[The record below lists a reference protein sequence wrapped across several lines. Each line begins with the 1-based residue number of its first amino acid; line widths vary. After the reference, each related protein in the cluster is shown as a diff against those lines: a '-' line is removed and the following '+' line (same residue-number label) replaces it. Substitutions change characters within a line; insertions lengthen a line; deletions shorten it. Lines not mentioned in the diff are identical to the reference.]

1 MPTPAKTPSQCDP
14 ILSMLKA
21 GKTLTTYER
30 HIMGIQSPTTRMRE
44 LIQEVF
50 ANFGEKSPTTRMME
64 LRRAGYPIIC
74 TMEEHINQFGQ
85 TVKRGRYSLAS
96 NQT

>member
-1 MPTPAKTPSQCDP
+1 MPTPAKTPIPSQCDR
-14 ILSMLKA
+14 ILSMLEA
-21 GKTLTTYER
+21 GKTLTTYEL
-30 HIMGIQSPTTRMRE
+30 HIMGIQAPQAR
-44 LIQEVF
+44 V
-50 ANFGEKSPTTRMME
+50 ME

-74 TMEEHINQFGQ
+74 TMEEHINQLGQ

>member
-1 MPTPAKTPSQCDP
+1 MPTPAKTPIPSQCDR
-14 ILSMLKA
+14 ILSMLEA
-21 GKTLTTYER
+21 GKTLTTYEL
-30 HIMGIQSPTTRMRE
+30 HIMGIQAPQAR
-44 LIQEVF
+44 V
-50 ANFGEKSPTTRMME
+50 ME

>member
-1 MPTPAKTPSQCDP
+1 MPTPAKTPIPSQCDR

-21 GKTLTTYER
+21 GKTLTTYEL
-30 HIMGIQSPTTRMRE
+30 HIMGIQSPTTRM
-44 LIQEVF
+44 
-50 ANFGEKSPTTRMME
+50 ME
-64 LRRAGYPIIC
+64 LHRAGYPIIC

>member
-1 MPTPAKTPSQCDP
+1 MPTPAKTPIPSQCDR

-21 GKTLTTYER
+21 GKTLTTYEL
-30 HIMGIQSPTTRMRE
+30 HIIGIQAPQAR
-44 LIQEVF
+44 V
-50 ANFGEKSPTTRMME
+50 ME

-85 TVKRGRYSLAS
+85 TVKLGRYSLAS
-96 NQT
+96 NHANNAF

>member
-1 MPTPAKTPSQCDP
+1 MPTPAKTPSQCDR

-21 GKTLTTYER
+21 GKTLTTYEL
-30 HIMGIQSPTTRMRE
+30 HIMGIQAPQAR
-44 LIQEVF
+44 V
-50 ANFGEKSPTTRMME
+50 ME

-85 TVKRGRYSLAS
+85 TVKRGRYSLTS

>member
-1 MPTPAKTPSQCDP
+1 MPTPAKTPIPTQCDR

-21 GKTLTTYER
+21 GKTLTTYEL
-30 HIMGIQSPTTRMRE
+30 HIMGIQAPQAR
-44 LIQEVF
+44 V
-50 ANFGEKSPTTRMME
+50 ME

-96 NQT
+96 SQT

>member
-1 MPTPAKTPSQCDP
+1 MPTPAKTPIPSQCDR
-14 ILSMLKA
+14 ILSMLEA
-21 GKTLTTYER
+21 GKTLTTYELHKAR
-30 HIMGIQSPTTRMRE
+30 
-44 LIQEVF
+44 V
-50 ANFGEKSPTTRMME
+50 ME

>member
-1 MPTPAKTPSQCDP
+1 MPTPAKTPIPSQCDR
-14 ILSMLKA
+14 ILSMLEA
-21 GKTLTTYER
+21 GKTLTTYEL
-30 HIMGIQSPTTRMRE
+30 HIMGIQAPQAR
-44 LIQEVF
+44 V
-50 ANFGEKSPTTRMME
+50 ME

-85 TVKRGRYSLAS
+85 TVKRGRYSLTS